1 MRDVVIKVINLGS
14 DTFGNPT
21 CRYVSSPSW
30 FGVEQSWVLCDV
42 VILVSDHVRQ
52 SVIFLNLS

>member
-42 VILVSDHVRQ
+42 VILVSDHVTAR
-52 SVIFLNLS
+52 